1 MSPVR
6 LHALFL
12 AVTILA
18 SPGCRDTLTI
28 TEDLGAPPPRSDT
41 GDGIAPAD
49 ASPGPFDARE
59 AADEPT
65 AKVDAAIFP
74 ELTAEVADLEATPDV
89 QAELPPV
96 CPQKRKNV
104 LTGISEPETAGAL
117 TGIAKPSMDLDSQ
130 FGVHVVV
137 DKGLPD
143 VYIYHRISGQ
153 WTQALF
159 ATASD
164 YSTARVHC
172 PRIQVDPTDRAW
184 VSGWFGAKGMPGG
197 TMGQGLWVVHD
208 AATAPSQQYL
218 ALANQGFKNGRVALD
233 PAEPDL
239 GVVMTK
245 EGTWQKFDVAGSKV
259 ASGKMYVGPSGEK
272 IRFVISPREGQTGV
286 WHAAMSGY
294 TPHSSTYQNSVRH
307 AAGLDIVTWA
317 SKDVYCPEMGDD
329 MRHPELGLDLL
340 NPQAAYIVIRYNP
353 GVVLN
358 IFDGE
363 KMLFDPS
370 ALPVVTPDSNN
381 HGNGSERFAPQFAPV
396 IGGGTFM
403 CWTGADKRIKLRY
416 VDPAGALGE
425 IHDITGGKQCA
436 MAEDPA
442 GDIHMVYV
450 EGQLKYR
457 KITMGYDCL

>member
-1 MSPVR
+1 MSP
-6 LHALFL
+6 LSTLALFL

-18 SPGCRDTLTI
+18 SPACRDTLTI

-41 GDGIAPAD
+41 ADGIPPAD
-49 ASPGPFDARE
+49 ASPEPFDASDAPE
-59 AADEPT
+59 EPPAEVDT
-65 AKVDAAIFP
+65 ALLP
-74 ELTAEVADLEATPDV
+74 ELTAEVTDLDATPDLP
-89 QAELPPV
+89 AELPPM
-96 CPQKRKNV
+96 CPQKKKNV
-104 LTGISEPETAGAL
+104 LTGIGEPETAGAL

-130 FGVHVVV
+130 LGAHVVV

-143 VYIYHRISGQ
+143 VYIYHRVEGLWSEG
-153 WTQALF
+153 LF

-197 TMGQGLWVVHD
+197 TMGQGLWVVHN
-208 AATAPSQQYL
+208 AAIAPEQQYI

-233 PAEPDL
+233 PAEPDF

-245 EGTWQKFDVAGSKV
+245 EGTWQKFDVAGKKV
-259 ASGKMYVGPSGEK
+259 GSGKMYVGPSGEK
-272 IRFVISPREGQTGV
+272 IRFLISPRVGQTGV

-294 TPHSSTYQNSVRH
+294 SAHSASYQNSVRH
-307 AAGLDIVTWA
+307 DAGEDVVIWA
-317 SKDVYCPEMGDD
+317 SKDAYTEMGED
-329 MRHPELGLDLL
+329 MRHPELGLDLV
-340 NPQAAYIVIRYNP
+340 NSEAAYIVIKHKP

-396 IGGGTFM
+396 LGGGTFM

-416 VDPAGALGE
+416 VDPTGALGE

-436 MAEDPA
+436 MAEDPV

-450 EGQLKYR
+450 EGSLKYR
-457 KITMGYDCL
+457 QLTTGFDCE